1 MLPKLN
7 KPLGPFLSH
16 YEIARGV
23 EVDRALD
30 DLAVSHA
37 HILAHNLVDEMRLD
51 IEALGGKDTFLYLFD
66 GADDF
71 MSRIPTL
78 NIFLDLFASLI
89 FVLILGN

>member
-7 KPLGPFLSH
+7 KSLAPFLSH
-16 YEIARGV
+16 DEISRGV

-51 IEALGGKDTFLYLFD
+51 VEALGGKDTFLYLFD
-66 GADDF
+66 GADGF
-71 MSRIPTL
+71 MSRILTL
-78 NIFLDLFASLI
+78 NIFFDLVA
-89 FVLILGN
+89 